1 MSAIVM
7 PVLVLLAALA
17 FALSP
22 LLAPG
27 FGGFDANQFPIPQV
41 DPPVQPAGYAFGI
54 WGLIYLWLII
64 GAAYGAWK
72 KSTDTRWAPMRLP
85 LILSL
90 VVGATWL
97 PIAQTSAVWATI
109 LIWVMLAFAAF
120 AILRAPQG
128 GGTNAWLG
136 RAPVALYAGWLTAA
150 SSVSLG
156 LMAAGYGVMGQI
168 PAAILSL
175 LLALVLAVLI
185 ARKRPDAF
193 GYLVGVIWALI
204 AVCVQNWQGGATAVL
219 ITAAMG
225 AALLAALAIGNIKRP

>member
-1 MSAIVM
+1 MPVIVM

-27 FGGFDANQFPIPQV
+27 FGGFEANQFPVPQV

-54 WGLIYLWLII
+54 WGVIYLWLII
-64 GAAYGAWK
+64 GAAYGVWK
-72 KSTDTRWAPMRLP
+72 TSGDTRWAPMRLP

-90 VVGATWL
+90 AVGATWL

-109 LIWVMLAFAAF
+109 LIWVMLGFAAL
-120 AILRAPQG
+120 AVLRAPG
-128 GGTNAWLG
+128 GRGANAWLG

-168 PAAILSL
+168 PAAILAL
-175 LLALVLAVLI
+175 LLALVLAVVI

-193 GYLVGVIWALI
+193 GYLAGVIWALVG
-204 AVCVQNWQGGATAVL
+204 VCVQNWQGGAMAVL
-219 ITAAMG
+219 ILAALG
-225 AALLAALAIGNIKRP
+225 AALLSVQAIRNINRA

>member
-1 MSAIVM
+1 M

-27 FGGFDANQFPIPQV
+27 FGGFDANQFPVPQV
-41 DPPVQPAGYAFGI
+41 QPPVQPAGYAFGI
-54 WGLIYLWLII
+54 WGVIYLWLII
-64 GAAYGAWK
+64 GAAYGVWK
-72 KSTDTRWAPMRLP
+72 KLDDAKWAPMRLP

-90 VVGATWL
+90 AVGATWL

-109 LIWVMLAFAAF
+109 LIWVMLGFAAL
-120 AILRAPQG
+120 AVLRTPKGRGA
-128 GGTNAWLG
+128 NAWLG

-168 PAAILSL
+168 PAAILAL
-175 LLALVLAVLI
+175 LLALVLAVVI
-185 ARKRPDAF
+185 ARRRPDAF
-193 GYLVGVIWALI
+193 GYLAGVIWALVG
-204 AVCVQNWQGGATAVL
+204 VCVQNWQGGPLAVL

-225 AALLAALAIGNIKRP
+225 AALLVALAILNIRRT

>member
-1 MSAIVM
+1 M
-7 PVLVLLAALA
+7 PVILMPILVLIAALA

-64 GAAYGAWK
+64 GAAYGVWK
-72 KSTDTRWAPMRLP
+72 KPDSPKWAPMRLP

-90 VVGATWL
+90 AVGATWL

-109 LIWVMLAFAAF
+109 LIWVMLAFAAS
-120 AILRAPQG
+120 AVLHTPKGR
-128 GGTNAWLG
+128 GTNAWLG

-168 PAAILSL
+168 PAAILAL

-185 ARKRPDAF
+185 ARRRPDAF
-193 GYLVGVIWALI
+193 GYLAGVIWALVG
-204 AVCVQNWQGGATAVL
+204 VCVQNWQGGATAVL

-225 AALLAALAIGNIKRP
+225 AVLLAALAVMNIKRA

>member
-1 MSAIVM
+1 M
-7 PVLVLLAALA
+7 PIMPILVLIATIA

-27 FGGFDANQFPIPQV
+27 FGGFDANQFPVPQV

-64 GAAYGAWK
+64 GAAYGLWK
-72 KSTDTRWAPMRLP
+72 KAHDPKWAPMRLP

-90 VVGATWL
+90 GVGATWL

-109 LIWVMLAFAAF
+109 LIWVMLAFAVF
-120 AILRAPQG
+120 AVLRSPTG
-128 GGTNAWLG
+128 VGRTAWLG

-156 LMAAGYGVMGQI
+156 LMAAGYDIMGQV
-168 PAAILSL
+168 PAAILAL
-175 LLALVLAVLI
+175 LLALVLAVSV
-185 ARKRPDAF
+185 ARRRPDAF
-193 GYLVGVIWALI
+193 GYLAGVIWALA
-204 AVCVQNWQGGATAVL
+204 AVCVQNWQGGATSVL
-219 ITAAMG
+219 ITAAIG
-225 AALLAALAIGNIKRP
+225 AGLLAALAIHNKKRA